1 MTPKQTAIAIKEASK
16 AQGYANWLTYSR
28 HQKRV
33 AIAIKTGQPAPEQ
46 PVIVGHIQKPF

>member
-16 AQGYANWLTYSR
+16 ALGYANWLTYSR
-28 HQKRV
+28 HQKDR
-33 AIAIKTGQPAPEQ
+33 AIAIKLGKPLPPA